1 MKNIFAFI
9 IIVLLLV
16 ITSIAGYLFVKV
28 NNVAKIGVVDNAVL
42 LSHFSDAI
50 VAGRQFDEEKKRWQQ
65 NVTRIEDSV
74 KVAFESM
81 KQNYNEAK
89 PEQKKL
95 LEQNLQKWNEEF
107 SRYTRTVDKMSKER
121 EKELMQPV
129 LERLNSFVKVW
140 AKRNGYQVVIG
151 TGGGGV
157 VLSAADQVNIT
168 DKIIEDLNKY
178 YGNMQKDTEK
188 SNDSISS
195 KVETIVK

>member
-1 MKNIFAFI
+1 
-9 IIVLLLV
+9 VLLLV
-16 ITSIAGYLFVKV
+16 ITSITGYLFVKV

-168 DKIIEDLNKY
+168 DKIIEDLKPLPAF
-178 YGNMQKDTEK
+178 
-188 SNDSISS
+188 
-195 KVETIVK
+195 

>member
-1 MKNIFAFI
+1 MKNLFAFI

-16 ITSIAGYLFVKV
+16 ITSITGYLFVKV
-28 NNVAKIGVVDNAVL
+28 NNIDKIGVVDNAVL

-178 YGNMQKDTEK
+178 YGNMQKNTEK
-188 SNDSISS
+188 SNDSISA
-195 KVETIVK
+195 KVETGVK

>member
-1 MKNIFAFI
+1 LKNIFAFI